1 MQDFFWTIIG
11 WICKGIGIM
20 AILCIVIGFC
30 SVIKC
35 LVTDGN
41 RKWYYYDPNKPWKG
55 GYWAPLLPDY
65 PPYNEYKWNPETCRH
80 EHKVTGEPLF
90 DWVQPMKQPKKKA
103 EKIEWDWD
111 ALGIPD
117 EKTITL
123 PPIKTKKRPEWL
135 RFLLEENIGSLVEK
149 RRRRKQ
155 AKIRE
160 QENFKP

>member
-1 MQDFFWTIIG
+1 MQDFFLTIIG
-11 WICKGIGIM
+11 LICKGVFVMALLGLIIGM
-20 AILCIVIGFC
+20 CQF
-30 SVIKC
+30 IKYSA
-35 LVTDGN
+35 TNGN
-41 RKWYYYDPNKPWKG
+41 RKWYYYDPDKPWKG

-65 PPYNEYKWNPETCRH
+65 PPYNEYEWNPVTCRH
-80 EHKVTGEPLF
+80 EHKVTGEPLY
-90 DWVQPMKQPKKKA
+90 DCKLPMRLSDKKT

-117 EKTITL
+117 EKPIIL
-123 PPIKTKKRPEWL
+123 SPPKTKKRPEWL

-155 AKIRE
+155 AKTRE